1 MKLYHKKT
9 PMQITCSYLW
19 MVSGAFLAALSI
31 RVFLY
36 PNELIDGGV
45 IGISMILGRLLG
57 GQYLSIFI
65 VLLNLPFLY
74 LAYKHIRR
82 SFVIQMSI
90 AILIFSGFLAIL
102 EFVPPFEGDPLEIIV
117 FGGAVL
123 GAGIGLII
131 RHGGCTDGS
140 EILGIIA
147 NKKFGFTVGQ
157 VVLFFNFFVFGA
169 YGLIFLDWHIA
180 LRSMMT
186 YIVAFK
192 MIDIVIVGLEELKS
206 VMIISSKAD
215 ELKKAIISEL
225 GLGLTVLNAE
235 GGWSGEQSKVLM
247 VIIERLDLAD
257 LKELIFK
264 NDKEAFFSIQNLYE
278 VMYGLDHSADKQ
290 KKRARISK

>member
-1 MKLYHKKT
+1 MKNYYKKT
-9 PMQITCSYLW
+9 PLQITISYLW
-19 MVSGAFLAALSI
+19 MVAGAFLAALSI
-31 RVFLY
+31 QIFLY
-36 PNELIDGGV
+36 PNNLIDGGV
-45 IGISMILGRLLG
+45 VGISMILARLVG
-57 GQYLSIFI
+57 GQYLPIFLI
-65 VLLNLPFLY
+65 LLNLPFLY
-74 LAYKHIRR
+74 LAYRFIRR

-90 AILIFSGFLAIL
+90 AILIFSGLLALL
-102 EFVPPFEGDPLEIIV
+102 EFVPPFRGDPLEIIV
-117 FGGAVL
+117 FGGAIL

-180 LRSMMT
+180 LQSLMT

-215 ELKKAIISEL
+215 ELKKVIISEL
-225 GLGLTVLNAE
+225 QLGLTVLNAE
-235 GGWSGEQSKVLM
+235 GGWSGEKAKVLM
-247 VIIERLDLAD
+247 VIIERLDLSD
-257 LKELIFK
+257 LKELVFK
-264 NDKEAFFSIQNLYE
+264 YDKEAFFSIQNLYE
-278 VMYGLDHSADKQ
+278 VMYGVDHSADKQ